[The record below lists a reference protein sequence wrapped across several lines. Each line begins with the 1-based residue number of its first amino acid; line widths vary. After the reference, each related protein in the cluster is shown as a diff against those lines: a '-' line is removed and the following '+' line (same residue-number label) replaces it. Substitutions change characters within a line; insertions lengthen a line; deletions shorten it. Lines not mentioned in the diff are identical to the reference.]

1 MPPVSLQ
8 FPHPHP
14 KDSPQPRLHV
24 TPASLTPL
32 SRPFHGFFRTS
43 VPDSVSLLRDA
54 VTPSSA
60 PLTAIAR
67 LRRFSPFHQ
76 SARIHSQSPAH
87 PAKASLIPSCQPWA
101 EHRARQLPLAD
112 WPLAPLTSA
121 NRVDERQRRPIASW
135 IRPNQLLT
143 NSHLSSSSRPR
154 LSTNEREGYHS
165 SSVVALA
172 NGEG

>member
-14 KDSPQPRLHV
+14 KDFPQPRLHV

-43 VPDSVSLLRDA
+43 VPDSVSPLRDA

-87 PAKASLIPSCQPWA
+87 PAKATLIPSCQPWA

-121 NRVDERQRRPIASW
+121 NRVEKGRDVPLPLGSAPTSWGPIATFRAPPALVS
-135 IRPNQLLT
+135 P
-143 NSHLSSSSRPR
+143 PM
-154 LSTNEREGYHS
+154 REK
-165 SSVVALA
+165 VTIAA
-172 NGEG
+172 A